1 MSTNQFYDNLRN
13 VGQKIMNNKNLQV
26 NGREYEILSLSIHC
40 RNDYVDD
47 AFVTPRNALNK
58 FGWFIS
64 PREYSR
70 YLDIDLTSEKMEGG
84 FRIDAIKSVSS
95 GETILSCG
103 RVYDLI
109 KQSLGETTFKNL
121 TGKNVLHYEKLSLI
135 DRVENGDKF
144 YHLPRL
150 SGFHFNVPPCSLPN
164 MYERFLPL
172 KIVKSINVSSILD
185 VSKCIDLKKE
195 TLPILLD
202 LYVNYGRNEIPD
214 YLNVKRNIWLKYVDL
229 YEASKY
235 KSQWDI
241 LEKYQ
246 DCKKSNQSLI
256 AELAGHFSVN

>member
-1 MSTNQFYDNLRN
+1 M
-13 VGQKIMNNKNLQV
+13 KNKNLQV
-26 NGREYEILSLSIHC
+26 NGSEYEILSLSIHC
-40 RNDYVDD
+40 RNDSVDD
-47 AFVTPRNALNK
+47 AFVTRRNAMNR

-95 GETILSCG
+95 GEKTLSCG
-103 RVYDLI
+103 KVYDLI

-121 TGKNVLHYEKLSLI
+121 TGKNVLLYEKLSLV
-135 DRVENGDKF
+135 DREHNQDCF

-172 KIVKSINVSSILD
+172 KIVKSLCVRSILD
-185 VSKCIDLKKE
+185 VSNSIDPKKE
-195 TLPILLD
+195 MLPILLD
-202 LYVNYGRNEIPD
+202 LYINHGRNEIPD

-229 YEASKY
+229 YEASKS
-235 KSQWDI
+235 KSQWEI

-256 AELAGHFSVN
+256 AELAGHFAVN